1 MTQIVKT
8 NWPSLALI
16 LLTTCLGF
24 SMSHNL
30 PEQIP
35 VHFNAAHSMHAVA
48 KLNFAIAAFLMVI
61 YLAALREALEL

>member
-1 MTQIVKT
+1 
-8 NWPSLALI
+8 
-16 LLTTCLGF
+16 
-24 SMSHNL
+24 MSHNL

-61 YLAALREALEL
+61 YLAALREALEPVSLDT